1 MAIYYIWGL
10 NNIENNKK
18 ADIFNKRNWLTL
30 EDPKTFKAS
39 SKWCIKL
46 TVLKTEKFDVK
57 QLVT

>member
-18 ADIFNKRNWLTL
+18 VDIFNKRNWLTL

-39 SKWCIKL
+39 SK
-46 TVLKTEKFDVK
+46 
-57 QLVT
+57 